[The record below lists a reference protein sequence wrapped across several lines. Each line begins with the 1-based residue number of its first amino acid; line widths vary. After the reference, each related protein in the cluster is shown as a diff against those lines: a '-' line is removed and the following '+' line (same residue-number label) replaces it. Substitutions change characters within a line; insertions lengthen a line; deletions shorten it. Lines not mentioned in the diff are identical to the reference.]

1 MASIEWTNMREVMAG
16 IKAREEKLKSAP
28 KIARQMGVLALNE
41 IHPLTNKLYN
51 TWDNS
56 IHAEVNEIRS
66 FVWELWVGSK
76 GAFAGKD
83 GKGSPTDNGGY
94 NYGKRQEDLYHPIEI
109 GWHKAWPRMV
119 DLWRTSWQGLA
130 SNLVSTGDDNGGGF
144 GETMG
149 NDFSMMGG
157 F

>member
-1 MASIEWTNMREVMAG
+1 MASIEWTNMGEVMRG
-16 IKAREEKLKSAP
+16 MKAREEKLKSAP

-41 IHPLTNKLYN
+41 IHPLTRKKSNN
-51 TWDNS
+51 WDNS
-56 IHAEVNEIRS
+56 IHAEVHEIRS

-76 GAFAGKD
+76 GAF
-83 GKGSPTDNGGY
+83 NGDGY
-94 NYGKRQEDLYHPIEI
+94 NYGKRQEDLYHPIDI
-109 GWHKAWPRMV
+109 GFHKAWPRMV
-119 DLWRTSWQGLA
+119 DLWRTQWQGLA

-149 NDFSMMGG
+149 DDFSMMGG

>member
-1 MASIEWTNMREVMAG
+1 MASIEWTNMREVMTS

-41 IHPLTNKLYN
+41 IHPLTRKKSNN
-51 TWDNS
+51 WDNS
-56 IHAEVNEIRS
+56 IHAEVHETRS

-76 GAFAGKD
+76 GAF
-83 GKGSPTDNGGY
+83 NGAGY

-109 GWHKAWPRMV
+109 GFRKAWPRMV
-119 DLWRTSWQGLA
+119 DLWRTSWQGMA

-149 NDFSMMGG
+149 DDFSMMGG